1 MRSILSV
8 RRMAGAA
15 PMCSARRNP
24 SRAALTAYRFPCP
37 LPEPAGRR
45 LFAPSPPYC
54 DGLIRMESFKSKGKG
69 EIGAKTGYR
78 EIPPTSS
85 GADRI
90 DFLGG
95 KNMRVLLVK
104 PGEVPCIVEMDNT
117 LEVLQDAV
125 GGFIE
130 AVYPFDD
137 PIALICNEN
146 GKLDD
151 LPLNRALR
159 DEDGC
164 IYDVIAGASG
174 DRIG

>member
-1 MRSILSV
+1 
-8 RRMAGAA
+8 
-15 PMCSARRNP
+15 
-24 SRAALTAYRFPCP
+24 
-37 LPEPAGRR
+37 
-45 LFAPSPPYC
+45 
-54 DGLIRMESFKSKGKG
+54 MESFKSKGKG

-164 IYDVIAGASG
+164 IYDVIAGSFLVTGLGEEDFSSLTPELLEKYQKRFLHPEQFFEFAG
-174 DRIG
+174 RIVVLPQDLS